1 MATFEAQVEAL
12 TSLSIDGSSA
22 PTQTELSQF
31 LSDGAMEVINSMPP
45 NLKMFCAT
53 EDTFT
58 STAVGS
64 EAETLD
70 SAQVLSV
77 TRSDGTIEQPCR
89 LIPPTLRGRVSDSD
103 DMNAATTTDPVYYI
117 YNGKLNALPASGS
130 CKYLEVNNPSVAYGD
145 SAIGNFPDEYEY
157 LVPLY
162 ASVKSIQN
170 KLGSLGEGL
179 SALNITDSAPS
190 IPSLATVSYSNA
202 SNADASASSVGAI
215 TVSNVSV
222 ASVSSS
228 APTYTKPTLTT
239 RSSFEDF
246 FSTSEDGNPFGDSD
260 PGVFSL
266 SSPPTLNTA
275 SFTVPAISA
284 ITIDSFGTA
293 PVYTAP
299 KVAGA
304 TEELT
309 ATITAGAKAN
319 AGDQTDV
326 TDWWDVLADMIETD
340 EDTELAGAQ
349 LQKINSYISAYQAA
363 LQNQLNIFND
373 ANVEYQATIKKEIEQ
388 SRLDATD
395 AQQEASLKLQ
405 KEVQEYQAK
414 VSEYQAEVNADVQV
428 YSKKLDRYQSEVN
441 TAFQAWSKTES
452 DNLQQYQIDIQ
463 NELNE
468 FNKENALY
476 QATVRAAL
484 DKHQTDLQIS
494 LNQARINAED
504 AKQEASQITDVDK
517 FNKAQDQALSLANAA
532 KTIEGVIANNS
543 DLIQKFN
550 GELNKYSALVN
561 KGVQQYQLNLQ
572 NSTAEYGW
580 WEKQQ
585 LKLQADY
592 DKGIQMMRGA

>member
-31 LSDGAMEVINSMPP
+31 LSDGAMEVINAMPP

>member
-31 LSDGAMEVINSMPP
+31 LSDGAMEVINAMPP

-89 LIPPTLRGRVSDSD
+89 LIPPTLRGRASDSD

-179 SALNITDSAPS
+179 SALNITDSAPT

-284 ITIDSFGTA
+284 ITIDTFGTA

-299 KVAGA
+299 TVAGA

-504 AKQEASQITDVDK
+504 AKQEASQTTDVDK

-592 DKGIQMMRGA
+592 DKGVQMMRGA